1 MSIRPVDLQVLIPH
15 ATDVGKAQHVAD
27 KSLTTQQQ
35 QFAEQWQ
42 EISANRQQTVQNAP
56 KVEGSKVRSDKQK
69 QEKEKDHGNQT
80 SDSFM
85 AKEEQTAKKG
95 CGQLDGL
102 DPARGHLIDIK
113 M

>member
-15 ATDVGKAQHVAD
+15 ATDVGKSQHVAD

-42 EISANRQQTVQNAP
+42 EISANRQQKVQNAP
-56 KVEGSKVRSDKQK
+56 KVEGSKVRRDKEK
-69 QEKEKDHGNQT
+69 QEKEKGHDNHGR
-80 SDSFM
+80 DSFI
-85 AKEEQTAKKG
+85 AKKEQAKQA
-95 CGQLDGL
+95 CGQLSGL

-113 M
+113 T